1 MGFAAY
7 IAPHLVEFRAE
18 PTTHFQ
24 RIRTPYLYLDVLWV
38 EVPQHRV
45 IHLLLRCGKVIL
57 ASEFG

>member
-24 RIRTPYLYLDVLWV
+24 RIRTPYLYLNLVGM
-38 EVPQHRV
+38 EVR
-45 IHLLLRCGKVIL
+45 
-57 ASEFG
+57 